1 MADYSGSYI
10 ENNVGVLAVYIIA
23 RMLQGV
29 CKFTTVSGL
38 KSIVTIF
45 FFAGIRNS
53 SIEFWQLSITYRSC
67 AVVVRNPLRHAEKT
81 GTE

>member
-10 ENNVGVLAVYIIA
+10 ENNVGVFAVYIIA

-53 SIEFWQLSITYRSC
+53 SIEF
-67 AVVVRNPLRHAEKT
+67 
-81 GTE
+81 

>member
-45 FFAGIRNS
+45 FLLESVIRQSNFDS
-53 SIEFWQLSITYRSC
+53 
-67 AVVVRNPLRHAEKT
+67 
-81 GTE
+81 